1 MKNLT
6 IKNIIKRLID
16 LTAIIFKLFTLVISS
31 PTKPLKISLKHKI
44 REEAI
49 IIGNGPSLNNDK
61 KNINGLINKNRDI
74 YVVNYFAKSS
84 FFKSLKPNYY
94 FFADKMFWLDNI
106 LPNVK
111 NENNKIFDILK
122 NIEWPLTIICPDEGF
137 NFIKKKLSSNKKL
150 NFISIQN
157 RPINLLTEKMRL
169 FVLKNRFFTIPN
181 VNSVI
186 TLIWCSIVLGYKK
199 IHLFGIDFSGFKS
212 ISINQ
217 ETNELLIS
225 PEHFYRNSK
234 SEKNA
239 SKKYINVEAKK
250 ISHRIFQTYRAF
262 YYLEILS
269 KLAEIKGVDIY
280 NRSSFSYVDSFKRK

>member
-94 FFADKMFWLDNI
+94 FLQTK
-106 LPNVK
+106 
-111 NENNKIFDILK
+111 
-122 NIEWPLTIICPDEGF
+122 
-137 NFIKKKLSSNKKL
+137 
-150 NFISIQN
+150 
-157 RPINLLTEKMRL
+157 
-169 FVLKNRFFTIPN
+169 
-181 VNSVI
+181 
-186 TLIWCSIVLGYKK
+186 CSG
-199 IHLFGIDFSGFKS
+199 
-212 ISINQ
+212 
-217 ETNELLIS
+217 
-225 PEHFYRNSK
+225 
-234 SEKNA
+234 
-239 SKKYINVEAKK
+239 
-250 ISHRIFQTYRAF
+250 
-262 YYLEILS
+262 
-269 KLAEIKGVDIY
+269 
-280 NRSSFSYVDSFKRK
+280 